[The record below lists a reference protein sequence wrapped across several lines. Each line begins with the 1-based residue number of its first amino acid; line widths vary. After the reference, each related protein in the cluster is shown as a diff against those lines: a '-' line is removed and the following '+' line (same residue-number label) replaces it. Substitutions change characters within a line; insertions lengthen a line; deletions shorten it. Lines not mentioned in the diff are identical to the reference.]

1 MQMTFLTAVDVSQLF
16 HVNKHILKFNEALD
30 KLEQI
35 YASLKSNGDAPDN
48 KTYLSAINT
57 TLKEYY
63 HIASIYV
70 IVVEAYNQANS
81 LNQQR
86 VNNSEL
92 IDRLRKEFANWQAQN
107 KQSQSRGSSEQSKNL
122 YIYRSEHYNLFFMAR
137 CK

>member
-1 MQMTFLTAVDVSQLF
+1 MTFLTAVDVSQLF

-35 YASLKSNGDAPDN
+35 YASLKSNGDAPDD

-70 IVVEAYNQANS
+70 IVVKAYNQANS

-92 IDRLRKEFANWQAQN
+92 IDRLRKEFVNWQAQN
-107 KQSQSRGSSEQSKNL
+107 KQQSRGSGE
-122 YIYRSEHYNLFFMAR
+122 
-137 CK
+137 